1 MCMMDRIISDVE
13 SKPLWMLKSST
24 IENEISKMLDV
35 KKCLPTEGDWIFR
48 DWRGLQDIANEG
60 REASNR
66 IEIDPNS
73 SKSKTCKIKRE

>member
-13 SKPLWMLKSST
+13 SKPLWPISIIII
-24 IENEISKMLDV
+24 IEIGKMLDV

-73 SKSKTCKIKRE
+73 SKSKTCKIQRG

>member
-1 MCMMDRIISDVE
+1 MCMMDPNRNISDVE
-13 SKPLWMLKSST
+13 SKPLWVLKSSL
-24 IENEISKMLDV
+24 IEISKMLDA

-73 SKSKTCKIKRE
+73 SKSKTCKIQRG